1 MPEIKLTA
9 AEIALPGEDMSYAS
23 FDDRATAA
31 AIAILQIITDA
42 ELEPNLEPG
51 ELQCW
56 LWRYLRDEFD
66 DIAGGLQA

>member
-9 AEIALPGEDMSYAS
+9 AEIAVPG
-23 FDDRATAA
+23 
-31 AIAILQIITDA
+31 
-42 ELEPNLEPG
+42 PNLEPG